1 MTGRERVAAAM
12 TRLISGGGP
21 LITGVTAL
29 CLTGAVLLAG
39 AGLADAARGLR
50 SQLAGSEILTRLTG
64 GISREHGR
72 MEPKRAG
79 AFLRYLNAMAPAVI
93 NLEVLPDEQVNAFNS
108 LYDTAAECDVALR
121 GFTFHHDGP
130 SMEVSCWAGEEAAAR
145 KFYEAVKASPAFS
158 SVHFSP
164 KEDLEEFMI
173 ICVFND

>member
-79 AFLRYLNAMAPAVI
+79 VFLRYLNAMAPAVI

-130 SMEVSCWAGEEAAAR
+130 SMEVSCWAGEEDAAR

-164 KEDLEEFMI
+164 KEDLEESMI
-173 ICVFND
+173 ICVFKG